1 MGVKGRNPG
10 QDCFLSSQQQPVA
23 TKGNKPQAKLI
34 SQISENARGMTK
46 RELKKKMPNDPW
58 SLQLYYFET

>member
-34 SQISENARGMTK
+34 SQISENARGMPK
-46 RELKKKMPNDPW
+46 GEFKKKKNA
-58 SLQLYYFET
+58 Q